1 MMSKIFFNFRKDN
14 KLKEIL
20 EEKDYYKSLTMKLKI
35 QFDDLRDKL
44 KHLQEENL
52 KMLEQKRIIEDKQS
66 STKFA
71 SQSIKSSNREKD
83 NEIYN
88 LKEEMKNLELFK
100 QEKPKID
107 KKTNDLQKQLATSKE
122 DQE

>member
-1 MMSKIFFNFRKDN
+1 MSKIFLNFRKDN

-44 KHLQEENL
+44 KHFQEENL

-100 QEKPKID
+100 QEKQKID

>member
-1 MMSKIFFNFRKDN
+1 MSKIFFNFRKDN